1 MWSYPTLTH
10 LNSFYIIATGNRRNS
25 WSMVTI
31 RLALAVYTRSPAAY
45 DALKSFGLVQLPSR
59 VTLQAYTGAFCDD
72 VGECNSHQWKS
83 STQGQ
88 EGNTPQGFIQDFVL
102 GVSASK
108 WPPPLPRKKVY
119 FRDLWDCIS
128 GLFWPKISAMTS
140 PPPKI
145 LRNLI
150 YIAK

>member
-10 LNSFYIIATGNRRNS
+10 LNSFYIIATGNRRNR

-45 DALKSFGLVQLPSR
+45 DALKSFGLVQLLSR
-59 VTLQAYTGAFCDD
+59 ATLQAYTGAFRDD
-72 VGECNSHQWKS
+72 AGECNSHQWKS

-102 GVSASK
+102 GGQCVK
-108 WPPPLPRKKVY
+108 VTPPWKNIYILETSEIAFQAYLDRKLVQGPAPLLKYWEK
-119 FRDLWDCIS
+119 
-128 GLFWPKISAMTS
+128 
-140 PPPKI
+140 
-145 LRNLI
+145 LI
-150 YIAK
+150 YIAN